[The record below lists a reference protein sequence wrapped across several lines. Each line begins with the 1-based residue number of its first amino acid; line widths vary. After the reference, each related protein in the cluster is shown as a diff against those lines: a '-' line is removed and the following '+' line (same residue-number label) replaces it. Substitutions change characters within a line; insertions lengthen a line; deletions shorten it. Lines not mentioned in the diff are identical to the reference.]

1 MIFIQIPQDIPN
13 QSTPID
19 LTSATDIILYIVL
32 PIIMIT
38 AYIYWRRKKR
48 SEWNVHNPVDKLLT
62 TFWAI
67 IL

>member
-1 MIFIQIPQDIPN
+1 
-13 QSTPID
+13 
-19 LTSATDIILYIVL
+19 L

-62 TFWAI
+62 TFCSN